1 MIYDKLDKLS
11 SFLTSSASKAHI
23 EQLIRDLETVKTQ
36 SGKHEIDEQVFYLRF
51 DYQTKP
57 AHEGLWEAHRVYQDI
72 HVVLEGSEQ
81 VWCTHLNE
89 MSETNSY
96 QQEGDYQLFEG
107 KPAVKINLTPGYFI
121 LFNPSDVH
129 KTAVAVDEINSL
141 KKLVIK
147 VRI

>member
-1 MIYDKLDKLS
+1 MIYDKLEKLS
-11 SFLTSSASKAHI
+11 DYIAPVEAKASIA
-23 EQLIRDLETVKTQ
+23 ELISDLDSLKTQ
-36 SGKHEIDEQVFYLRF
+36 SGKQEINEHLFYLRF

-57 AHEGLWEAHRVYQDI
+57 AHEALWEAHRVYQDI

-81 VWCTHLNE
+81 VWCSHLQE
-89 MSETNSY
+89 MSETNEY

-107 KPAVKINLTPGYFI
+107 NPAVKINLTPGYFI

-129 KTAVAVDEINSL
+129 KTAVVIDEINSL